1 MMMQMLAEGGMAVLT
16 DGLRA
21 PDEDNPRGYFEFDPV
36 KRAGQD
42 VSWVTLA
49 EDKAVKVVH
58 VLLRC
63 LPPGHQYR
71 VVFMRRAMAEVLASQ
86 AAMLTRS
93 SRAGAGLPAQQL
105 GAIFESQVTAALTWL
120 AAQPNFSV
128 LAIDHAQCLSH
139 PASTAAKVNAFL
151 GGGLDETAM
160 AAAVDPALHRQ
171 KAQ

>member
-1 MMMQMLAEGGMAVLT
+1 
-16 DGLRA
+16 
-21 PDEDNPRGYFEFDPV
+21 
-36 KRAGQD
+36 
-42 VSWVTLA
+42 
-49 EDKAVKVVH
+49 
-58 VLLRC
+58 
-63 LPPGHQYR
+63 
-71 VVFMRRAMAEVLASQ
+71 MAEVLASQ

-105 GAIFESQVTAALTWL
+105 GAIFESQVTSALTWL

-128 LAIDHAQCLSH
+128 LAIDHAQYLSH